1 MQRRALMMAAAL
13 IGFSWL
19 GAKPASAD
27 FCVRLNDGFPGNP
40 YAFFRFKGGYTTT
53 PEKKKAL
60 LGKVSLLDMGNVTEV
75 SPAFGATLGL
85 PVGDAGVKFGVQ
97 FSANGLSTFA
107 AIVLDDNGMTT
118 GGGTVTLTGLGSFD
132 GEAAIVDCA
141 TEPVP

>member
-1 MQRRALMMAAAL
+1 MDVLELERLLVQEKTVTHARDALAAERRRMPWMA
-13 IGFSWL
+13 
-19 GAKPASAD
+19 
-27 FCVRLNDGFPGNP
+27 V
-40 YAFFRFKGGYTTT
+40 
-53 PEKKKAL
+53 EKKYEFDGAN
-60 LGKVSLLDMGNVTEV
+60 GKVSLLDMGNVTEV